1 MSSCYCLNYNNSSGV
16 MDLTPLAVA
25 RIRKAVIS
33 HLPPRCTAKFVASLV
48 YGGQIESII
57 IKPSLAEVLF
67 VNAQDCTQFCT
78 DNENGLD
85 YGKDKNEFVLV
96 DMNKDVDVVGG
107 KLQEMIDTGATRCVR
122 VIGVDHGWTKER
134 LWDLAEKRNSKLE
147 HLEDQM
153 NEETKVDLS
162 SACRL
167 NNVGC

>member
-1 MSSCYCLNYNNSSGV
+1 MN
-16 MDLTPLAVA
+16 LTLFPVA

-57 IKPSLAEVLF
+57 IKTNSAEVLL
-67 VNAQDCTQFCT
+67 VNAQECTRYCT

-85 YGKDKNEFVLV
+85 YGKNKDDFVLV
-96 DMNKDVDVVGG
+96 DMNQDVDVAGG

-122 VIGVDHGWTKER
+122 VIGVDHEWTKER

-147 HLEDQM
+147 YLEDQM
-153 NEETKVDLS
+153 NEETKVSLS
-162 SACRL
+162 SACTL